1 MARLQDR
8 ALSPAYNKS
17 EHFQPLHPG
26 QISPGLE
33 LKKIRKFM
41 DIETRSMEL
50 PARNSDCGA
59 SSGDSE
65 SDDEFQCASDKLK
78 RQQMIKLQPI
88 SKQRL
93 LHPNSKFKSPTCS
106 ARSKSFCVQDTRM
119 SRSSPQKKSSEVLI
133 PQFIIVI
140 SLTME

>member
-1 MARLQDR
+1 
-8 ALSPAYNKS
+8 
-17 EHFQPLHPG
+17 
-26 QISPGLE
+26 
-33 LKKIRKFM
+33 M

-59 SSGDSE
+59 SGDSE